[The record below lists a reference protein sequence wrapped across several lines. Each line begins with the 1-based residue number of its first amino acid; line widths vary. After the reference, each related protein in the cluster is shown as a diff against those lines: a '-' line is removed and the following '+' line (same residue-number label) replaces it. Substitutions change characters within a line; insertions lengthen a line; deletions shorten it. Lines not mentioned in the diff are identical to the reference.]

1 MDKNFLGRT
10 GLQVSELCLGT
21 MTFGP
26 GTDEPTAHRMLD
38 SFVEA
43 GGTSSTLRTPTPA
56 GGPRRSSGPG

>member
-1 MDKNFLGRT
+1 MDRNFLGRT

-38 SFVEA
+38 AFVEA
-43 GGTSSTLRTPTPA
+43 GGTFVDTADTYS
-56 GGPRRSSGPG
+56 GGRSEEIIGS